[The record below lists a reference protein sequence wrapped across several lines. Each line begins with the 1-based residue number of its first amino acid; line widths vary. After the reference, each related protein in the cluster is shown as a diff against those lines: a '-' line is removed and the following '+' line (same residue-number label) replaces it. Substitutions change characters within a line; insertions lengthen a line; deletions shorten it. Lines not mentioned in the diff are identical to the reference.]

1 MQRRLVVIL
10 TFPLIIIFF
19 LIGWVLYC
27 IGGKQPSLKKET
39 ERKSNAVK
47 NKAESFS
54 EEEIEIGLIEE
65 VREEIST

>member
-27 IGGKQPSLKKET
+27 IGGKHESLKKGT
-39 ERKSNAVK
+39 ERKSNAVEK
-47 NKAESFS
+47 EAELTADEGS
-54 EEEIEIGLIEE
+54 EMGLIE
-65 VREEIST
+65 